1 MSTRDE
7 VFELLLKRYAK
18 RKSIAVEEIDEKTL
32 EILSRRAKRICR
44 GEKDEKRETKTPVRV
59 PDSLF

>member
-7 VFELLLKRYAK
+7 VFELLQKRYAK
-18 RKSIAVEEIDEKTL
+18 RNSISIEEIDEKTL
-32 EILSRRAKRICR
+32 EILSRRATRICR
-44 GEKDEKRETKTPVRV
+44 GVKDEKRETEAPVRV